1 MKPSNKIGILIDGY
15 RVGLQR
21 GLHLA
26 KEAGA
31 GGVQFFVGDG
41 ELSPEN
47 LTASA
52 RAKLRGDIGA
62 LGLEISALC
71 VWLGGEGYRHREAN
85 PGKLELS
92 RRVIELAKELGTD
105 IVTTHIG
112 VIPYDPESE
121 IYGAMAEAC
130 NEIRLFAESMDAYM
144 AIETG
149 PTTAYHLKSFLSG
162 IAGKGIAVNYDPA
175 NLIMVTGDDPV
186 RGVHE
191 LKEYIVH
198 THAKDGIR
206 YMAVDA
212 REIYTTPGYEF
223 QEGGKIREM
232 VRAREVYRET
242 PLGEGHVRF
251 PEYLRALADIG
262 YKGYLT
268 IEREGGDNPE
278 EDIRQAVRF
287 LQASRRID

>member
-1 MKPSNKIGILIDGY
+1 MTRVNKIGILIDGY
-15 RVGLQR
+15 RVGLQQ
-21 GLHLA
+21 GLLMA

-31 GGVQFFVGDG
+31 EGVQFFVGDG
-41 ELSPEN
+41 DLSPES

-71 VWLGGEGYRHREAN
+71 VWIGGEGFRHREAN

-92 RRVIELAKELGTD
+92 QRVIELAKELGTD

-112 VIPYDPESE
+112 VIPYDPECE
-121 IYGAMAEAC
+121 IYEAMREAC
-130 NEIRLFAESMDAYM
+130 NTISLFAENMNAYL

-175 NLIMVTGDDPV
+175 NLIMVTGDDPE

-206 YMAVDA
+206 FMAVDP

-223 QEGGKIREM
+223 QDGGKVREM
-232 VRAREVYRET
+232 VRARKVYQET

-251 PEYLRALADIG
+251 ADYLRALEDIG

-268 IEREGGDNPE
+268 IEREGGENPV
-278 EDIRQAVRF
+278 EDIRQAVQF
-287 LQASRRID
+287 LRASR